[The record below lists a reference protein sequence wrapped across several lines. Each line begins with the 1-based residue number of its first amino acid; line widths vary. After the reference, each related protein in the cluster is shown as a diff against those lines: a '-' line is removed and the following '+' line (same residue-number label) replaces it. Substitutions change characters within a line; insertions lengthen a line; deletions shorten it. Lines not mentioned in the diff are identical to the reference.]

1 MTIIRIQTTIGSR
14 VPTSVAGVQGG
25 GNPVGR
31 DPIQLENVVELQNAY
46 HCAGAIG
53 ITVKDQYLPVGPVP
67 KGLFP
72 MEAVVTLIQPADRL
86 QEYEL
91 YEGES
96 QY

>member
-1 MTIIRIQTTIGSR
+1 
-14 VPTSVAGVQGG
+14 VAGVPGG

-31 DPIQLENVVELQNAY
+31 DLIQLENVVELQNACHY
-46 HCAGAIG
+46 EGAIG
-53 ITVKDQYLPVGPVP
+53 IIVKGQNLPVGPVP

-72 MEAVVTLIQPADRL
+72 MEAVITLIQPADQL

-91 YEGES
+91 CEGES